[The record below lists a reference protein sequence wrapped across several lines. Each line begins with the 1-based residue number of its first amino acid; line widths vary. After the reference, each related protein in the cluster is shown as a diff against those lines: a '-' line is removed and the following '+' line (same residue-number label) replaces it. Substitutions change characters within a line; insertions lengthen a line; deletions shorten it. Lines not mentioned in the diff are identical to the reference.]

1 MPGSH
6 RIIARKPNAYQ
17 NRPVFEAHPE
27 LRAIE
32 PRPVTLKAG
41 SCTLHNH
48 MTVHEGGANTAPRD
62 SPNGGRRGFTMSFIP
77 GEPPSKLLSAPSEV
91 KSKRDRGPQPFQ
103 RAAGF
108 NVHGRG
114 ARVARAGQHDG
125 RGRGP
130 LPLPAMLVAAAAAL
144 HVCWNNTKLMY
155 LKVLDWRLRM
165 LFSPPTGFC
174 SSRLACV
181 V

>member
-1 MPGSH
+1 MRSDDTDLTNGCLQFLPGSH
-6 RIIARKPNAYQ
+6 RIIARKPNAYH

-77 GEPPSKLLSAPSEV
+77 GEPPKRPHQAFSKSALTKDVMTEGHNRFNGRRVSTFTDEEHASLVPGSTMAV
-91 KSKRDRGPQPFQ
+91 GPPF
-103 RAAGF
+103 
-108 NVHGRG
+108 HY
-114 ARVARAGQHDG
+114 
-125 RGRGP
+125 P
-130 LPLPAMLVAAAAAL
+130 L
-144 HVCWNNTKLMY
+144 
-155 LKVLDWRLRM
+155 
-165 LFSPPTGFC
+165 C
-174 SSRLACV
+174 S
-181 V
+181 

>member
-77 GEPPSKLLSAPSEV
+77 GEPPSKLLSAPSDSNPIVTEGHNRFNGRRV
-91 KSKRDRGPQPFQ
+91 STFTDEEHASLVPGSTMAVGAGPF
-103 RAAGF
+103 
-108 NVHGRG
+108 HY
-114 ARVARAGQHDG
+114 
-125 RGRGP
+125 P
-130 LPLPAMLVAAAAAL
+130 L
-144 HVCWNNTKLMY
+144 
-155 LKVLDWRLRM
+155 
-165 LFSPPTGFC
+165 C
-174 SSRLACV
+174 S
-181 V
+181 

>member
-62 SPNGGRRGFTMSFIP
+62 SPNGGRRGFTMTFIP
-77 GEPPSKLLSAPSEV
+77 GEPHPNCFRPRLMSNPNVTEGHNRFNGRRVSTFTDEEHASLVPGSTMAV
-91 KSKRDRGPQPFQ
+91 GAGPF
-103 RAAGF
+103 RY
-108 NVHGRG
+108 
-114 ARVARAGQHDG
+114 
-125 RGRGP
+125 P
-130 LPLPAMLVAAAAAL
+130 L
-144 HVCWNNTKLMY
+144 
-155 LKVLDWRLRM
+155 
-165 LFSPPTGFC
+165 C
-174 SSRLACV
+174 S
-181 V
+181 